1 MRILS
6 PCSSST
12 AVASVSAWSPSV
24 VTSGVVSAVD
34 KTGYVTSTLCAGGVD
49 AVLLPWLG
57 SFYLELVS
65 SGSDVQFPFLGSLFS
80 ADWGFL
86 LRRQASNPLHRDE
99 ATAVGLPP
107 EHCTPERSVV
117 QVHAMFGVSLMAI
130 QNFEV
135 SSSAWVSAL
144 SFFLGAF
151 LFHSVARQST
161 QQRRLQPATKMILW
175 TSNGCQ
181 CNFLFFRRSLGMR
194 GLDVKVMY

>member
-65 SGSDVQFPFLGSLFS
+65 SGSGVQIPFLGSLFS
-80 ADWGFL
+80 VNWGFL
-86 LRRQASNPLHRDE
+86 LRRQASDPLHPRRRCYGRWPS
-99 ATAVGLPP
+99 TG
-107 EHCTPERSVV
+107 
-117 QVHAMFGVSLMAI
+117 
-130 QNFEV
+130 
-135 SSSAWVSAL
+135 AL
-144 SFFLGAF
+144 YAGAF
-151 LFHSVARQST
+151 SGSST
-161 QQRRLQPATKMILW
+161 
-175 TSNGCQ
+175 CH
-181 CNFLFFRRSLGMR
+181 FL
-194 GLDVKVMY
+194 VCH